1 MTDAPPPARD
11 LDSAALAAVHALA
24 VRGSITAA
32 AASLGVSQ
40 QALSQTLRRLEA
52 RIGVPVTA
60 RAGRGVVLTEAG
72 RVLARHA
79 ETVVHAID
87 QAADELDDLR
97 GLRAGTVRVAA
108 FPSASSTVVPRL
120 LGGLAAAHP
129 GLGFG
134 YLEAEPPEAVAAVRA
149 READVA
155 LTFAYPDDP
164 DDPGA
169 RSLDGLESRPLW
181 RETLWAV
188 LPESRALRHRGPLA
202 LHDLA
207 ADRWIAGCVR
217 CRRHLVSACARSG
230 FAPATSFETDNVA
243 AAVGMVQAGLGVAL
257 LPSLALAT
265 APLPRGVVRRRIS
278 GVGERVVHVVTAP
291 GGSASPAVHAAV
303 AALVRLRVGD
313 WELRRACAS
322 SPPTAPRASRPWRNV
337 GGPP

>member
-1 MTDAPPPARD
+1 MTDAPPTARD

-40 QALSQTLRRLEA
+40 PALSQTLRRLEA

-87 QAADELDDLR
+87 RAADELDDLR

-120 LGGLAAAHP
+120 LGGLAQAHP
-129 GLGFG
+129 GLRFG
-134 YLEAEPPEAVAAVRA
+134 YLEAEPPEAVAAIRA

-155 LTFAYPDDP
+155 VTFAYPDDP
-164 DDPGA
+164 DDPDA
-169 RSLDGLESRPLW
+169 RALDGLEVRPLW

-188 LPESRALRHRGPLA
+188 LPEARALRHRGALA
-202 LHDLA
+202 LRDLA
-207 ADRWIAGCVR
+207 DDRWIAGCVR

-230 FAPATSFETDNVA
+230 FAPATSFETDNAA

-303 AALVRLRVGD
+303 QALTRLRVGD
-313 WELRRACAS
+313 WELRRA
-322 SPPTAPRASRPWRNV
+322 
-337 GGPP
+337 

>member
-1 MTDAPPPARD
+1 M
-11 LDSAALAAVHALA
+11 
-24 VRGSITAA
+24 
-32 AASLGVSQ
+32 
-40 QALSQTLRRLEA
+40 
-52 RIGVPVTA
+52 PVTA

-155 LTFAYPDDP
+155 VTFAYPDDP

-230 FAPATSFETDNVA
+230 FAPATSFETDNAA

-265 APLPRGVVRRRIS
+265 APLPAASSAGGSPASASAWSTSSRRRADPPPRRARRRRGARPAARRRLGAPP
-278 GVGERVVHVVTAP
+278 GVSVLPAHGPAREPSLAERRRSSVMSD
-291 GGSASPAVHAAV
+291 GSASGVHRGHPDAEE
-303 AALVRLRVGD
+303 R
-313 WELRRACAS
+313 
-322 SPPTAPRASRPWRNV
+322 
-337 GGPP
+337 

>member
-40 QALSQTLRRLEA
+40 PALSQTLRRLEA

-155 LTFAYPDDP
+155 VTFAYPDDP

-230 FAPATSFETDNVA
+230 FAPATSFETDNAA

-313 WELRRACAS
+313 WELRRA
-322 SPPTAPRASRPWRNV
+322 
-337 GGPP
+337 

>member
-1 MTDAPPPARD
+1 MTDAPPTARD

-40 QALSQTLRRLEA
+40 PALSQTLRRLEA

-87 QAADELDDLR
+87 RAADELDDLR

-120 LGGLAAAHP
+120 LGGLAQAHP

-155 LTFAYPDDP
+155 VTFAYPDDP
-164 DDPGA
+164 DA
-169 RSLDGLESRPLW
+169 RALDGLEVRPLW

-188 LPESRALRHRGPLA
+188 LPEARALRHRGPLA
-202 LHDLA
+202 LRDLA
-207 ADRWIAGCVR
+207 DDRWIAGCV
-217 CRRHLVSACARSG
+217 
-230 FAPATSFETDNVA
+230 
-243 AAVGMVQAGLGVAL
+243 
-257 LPSLALAT
+257 
-265 APLPRGVVRRRIS
+265 
-278 GVGERVVHVVTAP
+278 
-291 GGSASPAVHAAV
+291 
-303 AALVRLRVGD
+303 
-313 WELRRACAS
+313 
-322 SPPTAPRASRPWRNV
+322 
-337 GGPP
+337 

>member
-1 MTDAPPPARD
+1 MTDAPSTARD
-11 LDSAALAAVHALA
+11 LDSTALAAVHALA

-32 AASLGVSQ
+32 AAALGVSQ
-40 QALSQTLRRLEA
+40 PALSQTLRRLEA

-60 RAGRGVVLTEAG
+60 RSGRGVVLTEAG
-72 RVLARHA
+72 RVLSRHA

-87 QAADELDDLR
+87 AAADELDDLR

-134 YLEAEPPEAVAAVRA
+134 YLEAEPPEAVAAIRA

-155 LTFAYPDDP
+155 VTFAYPGDP
-164 DDPGA
+164 DDPAAGA
-169 RSLDGLESRPLW
+169 LDGLEALPLW

-188 LPESRALRHRGPLA
+188 LPEARALRHRGPLA
-202 LHDLA
+202 LRDLA
-207 ADRWIAGCVR
+207 DDRWIAGCVR

-230 FAPATSFETDNVA
+230 FAPETSFETDNAA

-265 APLPRGVVRRRIS
+265 APLPRGVVRRRVA

-291 GGSASPAVHAAV
+291 GGSGSPGVRAAV
-303 AALVRLRVGD
+303 TALARLRVGD
-313 WELRRACAS
+313 WELRRA
-322 SPPTAPRASRPWRNV
+322 
-337 GGPP
+337 